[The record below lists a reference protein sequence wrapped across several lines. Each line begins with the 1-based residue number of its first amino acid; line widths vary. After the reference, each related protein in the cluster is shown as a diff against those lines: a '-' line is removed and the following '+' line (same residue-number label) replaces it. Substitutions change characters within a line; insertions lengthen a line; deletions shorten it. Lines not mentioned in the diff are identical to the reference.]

1 MAGPNVQVP
10 RVVEGTPPELV
21 VYDREQTCP
30 YLKQHTARL
39 PLRLPS
45 RPLSPEEFGRRLR
58 SGDRRQGFVLY
69 RPNCPSCTACEPI
82 RLSAHDFTPSRS
94 QKRLKKRADAELSIR
109 IGPPVVEGRRVQIYN
124 AHKEQR
130 DLRDGQPP
138 IDQDGYR
145 DFLVATC
152 CDTFEIAYYV
162 GTKLI
167 GVSICDRSEDALSAV
182 YCCYDPEYSHLGI
195 GTYSILKQLELC
207 REWGLS
213 YLYLGLYIAGCESME
228 YKARFLPHD
237 RLLGG
242 QWVRFDKDNSQPT
255 PK

>member
-30 YLKQHTARL
+30 YLKEQTARL

-45 RPLSPEEFGRRLR
+45 RPLTPTEFGKRLR
-58 SGDRRQGFVLY
+58 GGDRRQGFVLY
-69 RPNCPSCTACEPI
+69 RPNCPQCSACEPI
-82 RLSAHDFTPSRS
+82 RLAAEQYALSRT
-94 QKRLKKRADAELSIR
+94 QRRIRNRGNAALEMR
-109 IGPPVVEGRRVQIYN
+109 IGPPVVDERRVQIYN
-124 AHKEQR
+124 AHKERR

-152 CDTFEIAYYV
+152 CDTFEISFYSGDKLV
-162 GTKLI
+162 GVTI
-167 GVSICDRSEDALSAV
+167 SDRSEDALSAV
-182 YCCYDPEYSHLGI
+182 YCCYDPDYSHLSI

-207 REWGLS
+207 KKWELS
-213 YLYLGLYIAGCESME
+213 YLYLGLYIAGCDSME
-228 YKARFLPHD
+228 YKARFLPHE
-237 RLLGG
+237 RLLRGTW
-242 QWVRFDKDNSQPT
+242 QRFDKYEP
-255 PK
+255 

>member
-45 RPLSPEEFGRRLR
+45 RPLSPVEFGKRLR
-58 SGDRRQGFVLY
+58 GGDRRQGFVLY
-69 RPNCPSCTACEPI
+69 RPSCPRCAACEPI
-82 RLSAHDFTPSRS
+82 RLSAKDYEPSRS
-94 QKRLKKRADAELSIR
+94 QRRIIKRGDRELSIKM
-109 IGPPVVEGRRVQIYN
+109 GPPVVEGRRVQIYN
-124 AHKEQR
+124 AHKAAR

-152 CDTFEIAYYV
+152 CDTFEISYYV
-162 GTKLI
+162 EDKLV
-167 GVSICDRSEDALSAV
+167 GVSIVDRSDDALSAV
-182 YCCYDPEYSHLGI
+182 YCCYDPAYSSYGI
-195 GTYSILKQLELC
+195 GTYSVLKQLELC
-207 REWGLS
+207 KDWGLE

-228 YKARFLPHD
+228 YKARFLPHE
-237 RLLGG
+237 RLLEGE
-242 QWVRFDKDNSQPT
+242 WRRYER
-255 PK
+255 

>member
-45 RPLSPEEFGRRLR
+45 RPLSPVEFGKRLR
-58 SGDRRQGFVLY
+58 GGDRRQGFVLY
-69 RPNCPSCTACEPI
+69 RPSCPRCAACEPI
-82 RLSAHDFTPSRS
+82 RLSAKDYEPSRS
-94 QKRLKKRADAELSIR
+94 QRRIIKRGDRELSIKM
-109 IGPPVVEGRRVQIYN
+109 GPPVVEGRRVQIYN
-124 AHKEQR
+124 AHKAAR

-152 CDTFEIAYYV
+152 CDTFEVSYHLAD
-162 GTKLI
+162 KLV
-167 GVSICDRSEDALSAV
+167 GVSIVDRSDDALSAV
-182 YCCYDPEYSHLGI
+182 YCCYDPEYSDFGI

-207 REWGLS
+207 NEWGLE
-213 YLYLGLYIAGCESME
+213 YLYLGLYIAGCDSME
-228 YKARFLPHD
+228 YKARFLPHE

-242 QWVRFDKDNSQPT
+242 NWRRFEREA
-255 PK
+255 

>member
-45 RPLSPEEFGRRLR
+45 RPLSPVEFGKRLR
-58 SGDRRQGFVLY
+58 GGDRRQGFVLY
-69 RPNCPSCTACEPI
+69 RPSCPRCAACEPI
-82 RLSAHDFTPSRS
+82 RLSAKDYEPSRS
-94 QKRLKKRADAELSIR
+94 QRRILKRGDRELSMK

-124 AHKEQR
+124 AHKAAR

-152 CDTFEIAYYV
+152 CDTFEVSYYV
-162 GTKLI
+162 GDKLI
-167 GVSICDRSEDALSAV
+167 GVSIVDRSDDALSAV
-182 YCCYDPEYSHLGI
+182 YCCYDPEHSSFGI

-207 REWGLS
+207 NDWGLE
-213 YLYLGLYIAGCESME
+213 YLYLGLYIAGCDSME
-228 YKARFLPHD
+228 YKARFLPHE
-237 RLLGG
+237 RLLEGK
-242 QWVRFDKDNSQPT
+242 WRRFDREA
-255 PK
+255 

>member
-1 MAGPNVQVP
+1 MCQHLRMAGPNVQVP

-45 RPLSPEEFGRRLR
+45 RPLTPEEFGRRL
-58 SGDRRQGFVLY
+58 SGGDRRQGFVLY
-69 RPNCPSCTACEPI
+69 RPSCPTCAACEPI
-82 RLSAHDFTPSRS
+82 RLSATEYKPSRTERRI
-94 QKRLKKRADAELSIR
+94 KRRGDSSLSLR
-109 IGPPVVEGRRVQIYN
+109 IGPPIVEGRRVQIYN
-124 AHKEQR
+124 AHKERR

-152 CDTFEIAYYV
+152 CDTFEIAFYAND
-162 GTKLI
+162 KLI
-167 GVSICDRSEDALSAV
+167 GISICDRSDKALSAV
-182 YCCYDPEYSHLGI
+182 YCCYDPDFAHLSI
-195 GTYSILKQLELC
+195 GTYSVLKQLELC
-207 REWGLS
+207 QTWGLEH
-213 YLYLGLYIAGCESME
+213 LYLGLYIAGCDSME
-228 YKARFLPHD
+228 YKARFLPHE

-242 QWVRFDKDNSQPT
+242 EWVRFSE
-255 PK
+255 